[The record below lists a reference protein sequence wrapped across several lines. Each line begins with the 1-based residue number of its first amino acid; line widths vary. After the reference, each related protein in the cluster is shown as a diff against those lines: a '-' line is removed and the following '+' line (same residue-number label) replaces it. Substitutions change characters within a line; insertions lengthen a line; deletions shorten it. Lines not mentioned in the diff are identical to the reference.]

1 MVTES
6 DKRIETANEP
16 VSTDAELD
24 AFWTE
29 NRLLHRKA
37 ELAAFLGTETL
48 QDLNDVLPRDMKTM
62 RFTMWAENT
71 LTIAEA
77 NRLRRSIF
85 AFHAKHNPR
94 ADQFCQPA
102 HTAHNGHGGGSAP
115 RT

>member
-6 DKRIETANEP
+6 DKSIEIETANGTER
-16 VSTDAELD
+16 TDAALD

-48 QDLNDVLPRDMKTM
+48 EDLNDVLPRDLKTM
-62 RFTMWAENT
+62 RFTQWAEGS

-77 NRLRRSIF
+77 NRLRR
-85 AFHAKHNPR
+85 ALYAYHAKHNPR
-94 ADQFCQPA
+94 GDPPWQNAHAQHQPRQ
-102 HTAHNGHGGGSAP
+102 P